1 MYRAVPNV
9 QSCVLAAAALG
20 LILPCGP
27 LLHVIPLSL
36 PHLLSNDTSTNSACL
51 KNILCIPQTR
61 INAHGCVPLCT
72 IQVEVETNEVLL
84 HIWSITLILME
95 LKEAVNYNMD
105 TSHTSL
111 TSSTEDLYNR
121 HSFKVQSQD

>member
-36 PHLLSNDTSTNSACL
+36 PHLLSNDTSTNSTCL

-72 IQVEVETNEVLL
+72 IQVEVEKNEVLL

-95 LKEAVNYNMD
+95 LKEAANYN
-105 TSHTSL
+105 TWILHTHL
-111 TSSTEDLYNR
+111 
-121 HSFKVQSQD
+121 